1 MEDDVVE
8 SFQEIFKV
16 AQDETYSS
24 AEALD
29 IIMAL
34 SESVLLQY
42 GHSAE
47 PEENLV

>member
-8 SFQEIFKV
+8 TLQEIFKV

-34 SESVLLQY
+34 SENVLQQY
-42 GHSAE
+42 GHSVDPEAE
-47 PEENLV
+47 E

>member
-1 MEDDVVE
+1 MENDVAEVL
-8 SFQEIFKV
+8 QEIFKI

-34 SESVLLQY
+34 SENALSQY
-42 GHSAE
+42 GHPVE
-47 PEENLV
+47 VE

>member
-8 SFQEIFKV
+8 AFREIFKV

-29 IIMAL
+29 IIMAI
-34 SESVLLQY
+34 SENVLQQY
-42 GHSAE
+42 GHPVDPDE
-47 PEENLV
+47 QN

>member
-8 SFQEIFKV
+8 ALQEIFKV

-29 IIMAL
+29 IIMAI
-34 SESVLLQY
+34 SENVLQQY
-42 GHSAE
+42 GHPVDPDE
-47 PEENLV
+47 QN

>member
-8 SFQEIFKV
+8 SLQEIFKV

-34 SESVLLQY
+34 SENVLQQY
-42 GHSAE
+42 GHQAE
-47 PEENLV
+47 PDEE

>member
-8 SFQEIFKV
+8 TLQEIFKV

-34 SESVLLQY
+34 SESVLQQY
-42 GHSAE
+42 GHSVE
-47 PEENLV
+47 PEEDLE

>member
-1 MEDDVVE
+1 MKDDVVE
-8 SFQEIFKV
+8 VLQEIFKI

-34 SESVLLQY
+34 SENVLLQY
-42 GHSAE
+42 GNPVEAE
-47 PEENLV
+47 

>member
-8 SFQEIFKV
+8 TFQEIFKV

-29 IIMAL
+29 IIMAI
-34 SESVLLQY
+34 SENVLQQY
-42 GHSAE
+42 GHPVDPDE
-47 PEENLV
+47 QN

>member
-1 MEDDVVE
+1 MKDDVVE
-8 SFQEIFKV
+8 VLQEIFKI

-34 SESVLLQY
+34 TENVLMQY
-42 GHSAE
+42 DHPVEAE
-47 PEENLV
+47 